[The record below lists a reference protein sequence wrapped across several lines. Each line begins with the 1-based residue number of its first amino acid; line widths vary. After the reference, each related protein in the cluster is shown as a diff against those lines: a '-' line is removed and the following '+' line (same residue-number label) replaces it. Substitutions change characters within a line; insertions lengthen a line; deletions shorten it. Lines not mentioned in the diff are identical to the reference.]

1 MSAHRT
7 ALITVRQLGTPTGCG
22 SGDIPVLPVAPR
34 VKAVDVDT
42 AADLMLIGALA
53 AIWLTAGLLADGL
66 PVART
71 AAELRRRAGLLSIL
85 VGGGAAV
92 FVAVPVVTGAL
103 PGPSAAP
110 TAALLAAVPAI
121 VVMTATLR
129 RLGHVRAGAGAFATA
144 PQTPVPPGLRA
155 AAAHPLI
162 AAPLQV
168 TGLAALA
175 GLPVAAGLVKVPG
188 DDMAG
193 IALTVAALTVVAIGI
208 RHALRHSRLS
218 VRVVAPLER
227 ARRQLPSR
235 VL

>member
-1 MSAHRT
+1 VNS
-7 ALITVRQLGTPTGCG
+7 
-22 SGDIPVLPVAPR
+22 
-34 VKAVDVDT
+34 VDVNT
-42 AADLMLIGALA
+42 AADLILIGALA

-66 PVART
+66 PVARS

-92 FVAVPVVTGAL
+92 FAAVPVVTGAL

-144 PQTPVPPGLRA
+144 PQAPVPPGLRA

-168 TGLAALA
+168 TGLAALI
-175 GLPVAAGLVKVPG
+175 GLPIAAGVVAVPG
-188 DDMAG
+188 SDMAG
-193 IALTVAALTVVAIGI
+193 MAITAAAVAVVAIGI

-227 ARRQLPSR
+227 VRGNLSSRAR
-235 VL
+235 